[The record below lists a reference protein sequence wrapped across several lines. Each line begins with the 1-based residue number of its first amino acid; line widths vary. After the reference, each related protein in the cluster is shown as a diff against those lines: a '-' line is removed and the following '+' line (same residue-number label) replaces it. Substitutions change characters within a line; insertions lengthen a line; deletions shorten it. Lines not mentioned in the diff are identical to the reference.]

1 MLHNHCSI
9 HSMNEQKDNEHTN
22 GHTEELTEGHRN
34 IQADGHTNIQ
44 ADEHTNGQTYEQ
56 ADGHTD
62 EHANVHADGPTFIV
76 VGGGGNCVSFGTHL
90 NKHLDQIH
98 IHPDLLT
105 S

>member
-9 HSMNEQKDNEHTN
+9 HSMNEQRDNEHTN
-22 GHTEELTEGHRN
+22 GLTEGHTEGHAN
-34 IQADGHTNIQ
+34 IQADGQ
-44 ADEHTNGQTYEQ
+44 
-56 ADGHTD
+56 
-62 EHANVHADGPTFIV
+62 TFIV

-90 NKHLDQIH
+90 NKHLNRIH